1 MNWLFIHIRTIP
13 CYRETTDA
21 TMKICV
27 VYSLLGLDNVPM
39 NMYASFDHTLV
50 IIYWRVVNY
59 GYGFEKKIFVLYRR
73 NTFCYVN
80 QTGNNVCELD
90 LKI

>member
-1 MNWLFIHIRTIP
+1 
-13 CYRETTDA
+13 
-21 TMKICV
+21 MKICV

-59 GYGFEKKIFVLYRR
+59 GYGFEKKNIRIISKEHILLREP
-73 NTFCYVN
+73 NW
-80 QTGNNVCELD
+80 
-90 LKI
+90 K